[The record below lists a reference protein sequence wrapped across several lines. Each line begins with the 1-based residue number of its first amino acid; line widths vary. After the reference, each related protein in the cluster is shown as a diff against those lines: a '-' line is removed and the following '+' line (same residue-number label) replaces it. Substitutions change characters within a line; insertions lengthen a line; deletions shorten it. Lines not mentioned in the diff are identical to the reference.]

1 MTEQTNFRSIPTTNP
16 DYCSSTCSMIQYSLQ
31 LNGNI
36 HGMCL
41 REVALTVCIMSFWD
55 FCCCYW
61 DFSAEV
67 SHKTQ
72 SCPSCFL
79 FYSGPN
85 SSIRKW
91 EKTHIQNKEVFSRED
106 IAFSNSGQKPVL
118 MGKRRQKLNDLN
130 LLTTQQVQLLN
141 FSHCQPINT
150 NSILCKDVVTLVQ
163 G

>member
-1 MTEQTNFRSIPTTNP
+1 
-16 DYCSSTCSMIQYSLQ
+16 
-31 LNGNI
+31 
-36 HGMCL
+36 MCL
-41 REVALTVCIMSFWD
+41 REVALTVCIMSFGD

-72 SCPSCFL
+72 SCPNCFL

-118 MGKRRQKLNDLN
+118 MGKRRSKLNDLN